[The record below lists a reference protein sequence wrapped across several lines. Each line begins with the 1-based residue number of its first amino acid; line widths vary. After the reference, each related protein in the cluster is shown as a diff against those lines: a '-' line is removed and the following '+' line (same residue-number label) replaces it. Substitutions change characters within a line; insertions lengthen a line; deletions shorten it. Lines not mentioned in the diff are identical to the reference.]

1 MLKKAIVGRRA
12 QESWSEFKD
21 RLLQAEEQRALRKR
35 ESKQECQVASADQQV
50 VLSGLETGMGY

>member
-21 RLLQAEEQRALRKR
+21 RLLQAEEQCALRKR
-35 ESKQECQVASADQQV
+35 ESKQECQVASADQ
-50 VLSGLETGMGY
+50 